1 MKQRVRKYMEEHGMI
16 RPGDTLVAGVSGGA
30 DSLCLFLLLHDLAPE
45 MGFRLHV
52 VHVHHGLRLTAQDDL
67 EFVRNLCAK
76 MDVPCTIVRADAA
89 ASAKE
94 WGTGVEEAG
103 RRLRY
108 QAFRRTGEQLAEQN
122 ACRPER
128 EEGQTGQGMDDGS
141 GSFRIAVAHHREDQA
156 ETVLF
161 HLCRGTDLRGAR
173 GMLPVNGQIIR
184 PLLRESRASIE
195 NYLTERGFTWQEDE
209 TNTDTG
215 YTRNYI
221 RREIMPRLEEG
232 VHAAAAQRIA
242 RFAEACAEA
251 EDCLAG
257 LTDRALGRCSA
268 AHTDMERMLLADS
281 HVCTKVLSLDALR
294 REDPYLQGRILYRCL
309 TDSTLTGQDMGAVH
323 VEALRGLCA
332 GERDGQ
338 LSMPSRV
345 TVIRSGGRLFF
356 CREGDTAGRSL
367 QAHPAEQEITEKI
380 YPVSQEEYECCLR
393 DFDGSMSSIPKNE
406 YTKWF
411 DYDKIGTFPVFRT
424 RQPGDYMCLYSV
436 GKIQPGGGAAEET
449 PGGCSNPAASPGNRE
464 MICKKLARIMLDA
477 KIPAGIRDRVVLP
490 FAGHEALW
498 IPGLRMGDSCKVTSS
513 TTRIL
518 EIHWNVRRERWHTV
532 SKK

>member
-1 MKQRVRKYMEEHGMI
+1 
-16 RPGDTLVAGVSGGA
+16 
-30 DSLCLFLLLHDLAPE
+30 
-45 MGFRLHV
+45 
-52 VHVHHGLRLTAQDDL
+52 
-67 EFVRNLCAK
+67 
-76 MDVPCTIVRADAA
+76 
-89 ASAKE
+89 
-94 WGTGVEEAG
+94 
-103 RRLRY
+103 
-108 QAFRRTGEQLAEQN
+108 
-122 ACRPER
+122 
-128 EEGQTGQGMDDGS
+128 
-141 GSFRIAVAHHREDQA
+141 
-156 ETVLF
+156 
-161 HLCRGTDLRGAR
+161 
-173 GMLPVNGQIIR
+173 
-184 PLLRESRASIE
+184 
-195 NYLTERGFTWQEDE
+195 
-209 TNTDTG
+209 
-215 YTRNYI
+215 
-221 RREIMPRLEEG
+221 
-232 VHAAAAQRIA
+232 
-242 RFAEACAEA
+242 
-251 EDCLAG
+251 
-257 LTDRALGRCSA
+257 
-268 AHTDMERMLLADS
+268 MLLAGS

-367 QAHPAEQEITEKI
+367 QPHPAEQEAAEKI

-490 FAGHEALW
+490 FAGNEALW